1 MKAVKPILLISG
13 IGIIAYAIYNYYKK
27 QFKLLADVQTTLVGL
42 KIVSVSKTA
51 VVLDITSRITN
62 ISNVEATVKQMYL
75 DCFLNGVLIG
85 NVNEIKDI
93 SILAGKSSDIPFR
106 FTFNPSLILGNVVN
120 ILTPLHPRPRHH
132 LSPPPRYAL
141 ELPLKWLMQ
150 CKDNLTWALLVLP
163 SELVHRLCSTNS
175 YCHLLRQW

>member
-13 IGIIAYAIYNYYKK
+13 IGVIAYAIYNYYQK

-51 VVLDITSRITN
+51 VVLDITSRIMN
-62 ISNVEATVKQMYL
+62 VSNVEATVKQMYL
-75 DCFLNGVLIG
+75 DCFLNGVLVG

-93 SILAGKSSDIPFR
+93 NILAGKSSDIPFR

-120 ILTPLHPRPRHH
+120 ILTL
-132 LSPPPRYAL
+132 AVQ
-141 ELPLKWLMQ
+141 LKDMKFVAKGYVKVQSNFVTTTVPFEYQSDL
-150 CKDNLTWALLVLP
+150 KSLINKK
-163 SELVHRLCSTNS
+163 
-175 YCHLLRQW
+175 

>member
-13 IGIIAYAIYNYYKK
+13 IGIIAYAIYNYYQK
-27 QFKLLADVQTTLVGL
+27 QFKLLADVKTTLVGL

-85 NVNEIKDI
+85 NVNETKDI
-93 SILAGKSSDIPFR
+93 NILAGKSSDIPFR

-120 ILTPLHPRPRHH
+120 ILTLAVQLRDMKFEAKGFVKIKVNFITTTVPFEYQ
-132 LSPPPRYAL
+132 SD
-141 ELPLKWLMQ
+141 LKSLIN
-150 CKDNLTWALLVLP
+150 KK
-163 SELVHRLCSTNS
+163 
-175 YCHLLRQW
+175 

>member
-13 IGIIAYAIYNYYKK
+13 IGVIAYAIYNYYQK
-27 QFKLLADVQTTLVGL
+27 QFKLLNDVQTTLVGL
-42 KIVSVSKTA
+42 KIVSVSKNA
-51 VVLDITSRITN
+51 VILDITSRITN

-106 FTFNPSLILGNVVN
+106 FTFNPSLILGNVFN
-120 ILTPLHPRPRHH
+120 ILTL
-132 LSPPPRYAL
+132 AVQ
-141 ELPLKWLMQ
+141 LKDMKFLAKGFVKVKINFATTTIPFEYQ
-150 CKDNLTWALLVLP
+150 SDLKSLINKK
-163 SELVHRLCSTNS
+163 
-175 YCHLLRQW
+175 